1 MTTAPTPDFFNP
13 NLVNLS
19 NCDRELVQYMGA
31 IQPHGAL
38 LVLNATNLN
47 IIQASENSLDLLGQ
61 HWETLIGLPIDSL
74 LGVALGSSLRE
85 AILANPVNEAM
96 VNILNI
102 DHLPGQTEAFHIF
115 ANQVD
120 DLILLEFERRNTL
133 VGQLTIDALCE
144 LRNAFTS
151 LQKST
156 SLQDFLQEATKK
168 IRHMS
173 GFERVMAYRF
183 AEDGSG
189 EVVAESKL
197 DELEGFLGLHYPASD
212 IPAPARRLFA
222 MSPLRHLPDVDY
234 LPVPLL
240 PALDR
245 LVDMSCAHLRSV
257 SSMYSIYLRNM
268 GTKATLVMP
277 LLIEGRLWGLISCMQ
292 HSAPHYL
299 YYEQR
304 IPLEFVSCMLSQLL
318 ESRQALDQQAYRLRL
333 DAVLEHILGA
343 MQSSQT
349 LPSALISGEWH
360 LLSEINAAGVALCM
374 DEKWVLRGSTP
385 TTKDIRSLIDW
396 LETQNKDVFATQ
408 ALGELC
414 PAFSALKALASGVL
428 AIRLSRRCQDWI
440 IWFRPEVIQEIQWAG
455 DPHKPVEV
463 DQVNGLAA
471 LQPRASFA
479 AWKQQVNGQ
488 STPWLSCELE
498 YVARIRY
505 AIFGVI
511 VERAWLLLAQMN
523 AELERSNLELDGF
536 AYAASHDMKEPLRGI
551 HNLVEFL
558 KFEEAERLS
567 QRGQQR
573 LDTILQLTQRMD
585 NLLAALL
592 EYSRIGKNKLELAPY
607 NTLDIITQVVQL
619 VKDAY
624 SEFSIAIQLES
635 SFPILVCDGLWVAR
649 IFQNLIANAIKY
661 NQQTLKTVAIGCD
674 TTANP
679 PLFYIRDNG
688 IGIDVHD
695 QQGIFEL
702 FNRLYD
708 RKQFGEGSGVGLA
721 IVKRVVE
728 RHGGR
733 IWLTSALGLGST
745 FFFTL
750 SPAKPD

>member
-1 MTTAPTPDFFNP
+1 
-13 NLVNLS
+13 
-19 NCDRELVQYMGA
+19 
-31 IQPHGAL
+31 
-38 LVLNATNLN
+38 
-47 IIQASENSLDLLGQ
+47 
-61 HWETLIGLPIDSL
+61 
-74 LGVALGSSLRE
+74 
-85 AILANPVNEAM
+85 
-96 VNILNI
+96 
-102 DHLPGQTEAFHIF
+102 
-115 ANQVD
+115 
-120 DLILLEFERRNTL
+120 
-133 VGQLTIDALCE
+133 
-144 LRNAFTS
+144 
-151 LQKST
+151 
-156 SLQDFLQEATKK
+156 
-168 IRHMS
+168 
-173 GFERVMAYRF
+173 
-183 AEDGSG
+183 
-189 EVVAESKL
+189 
-197 DELEGFLGLHYPASD
+197 
-212 IPAPARRLFA
+212 
-222 MSPLRHLPDVDY
+222 
-234 LPVPLL
+234 
-240 PALDR
+240 
-245 LVDMSCAHLRSV
+245 
-257 SSMYSIYLRNM
+257 M

-277 LLIEGRLWGLISCMQ
+277 LLIEGRLWGLISCMH

-318 ESRQALDQQAYRLRL
+318 AGRQALDQQAYRLRL
-333 DAVLEHILGA
+333 DAVFVHLLDA
-343 MQSSQT
+343 MQSSQS
-349 LPSALISGEWH
+349 LPNALISGEWH

-374 DEKWVLRGSTP
+374 DEKCEVKGNTP
-385 TTKDIRSLIDW
+385 TTKDIHSLIDW
-396 LETQNKDVFATQ
+396 LETQNEDVFATQ

-414 PAFSALKALASGVL
+414 PAFTKLKAVASGVL

-440 IWFRPEVIQEIQWAG
+440 IWFRPEVIEEIQWAG

-471 LQPRASFA
+471 LQPRTSFA

-505 AIFGVI
+505 AIFGFI
-511 VERAWLLLAQMN
+511 VERAWLLAQMN

-551 HNLVEFL
+551 HNLVEFM
-558 KFEEAERLS
+558 KFEEAERLT
-567 QRGQQR
+567 QRGQLR

-607 NTLDIITQVVQL
+607 NTFEIITQVVQL

-624 SEFSIAIQLES
+624 SEFSIDIQLES
-635 SFPILVCDGLWVAR
+635 AFPTLVCDALWVAR
-649 IFQNLIANAIKY
+649 IFQNLITNAIKY
-661 NQQTLKTVAIGCD
+661 NQHPLKSVAIGCD
-674 TTANP
+674 TSANP

-688 IGIDVHD
+688 IGIDLHN

-728 RHGGR
+728 RHGGS
-733 IWLTSALGLGST
+733 IWLTSAVGLGST

>member
-1 MTTAPTPDFFNP
+1 MTTASTPDFISPDPVDLN
-13 NLVNLS
+13 

-38 LVLNATNLN
+38 LVLNAANLQV
-47 IIQASENSLDLLGQ
+47 IQASENSLELLGQ
-61 HWETLIGLPIDSL
+61 HWETLIGVSIDNL
-74 LGVALGSSLRE
+74 LGVALGASLRE
-85 AILANPVNEAM
+85 AIQANPIKEAM

-102 DHLPGQTEAFHIF
+102 DHLPGQTVAFHLF

-120 DLILLEFERRNTL
+120 DLILLEFEPRNTL
-133 VGQLTIDALCE
+133 AGQLSIDVLWE

-156 SLQDFLQEATKK
+156 SLQDFLQEATNK

-173 GFERVMAYRF
+173 GFERVMAYQF
-183 AEDGSG
+183 ADDGSG

-197 DELEGFLGLHYPASD
+197 DELEGYLGLHYPASD

-240 PALDR
+240 PAIDR
-245 LVDMSCAHLRSV
+245 LVDLSCAHLRSV
-257 SSMYSIYLRNM
+257 STMYSVYLRNM

-277 LLIEGRLWGLISCMQ
+277 LLIEGRLWGLISCMH
-292 HSAPHYL
+292 HSASHYL

-318 ESRQALDQQAYRLRL
+318 AGRQALDQQAYRLRL
-333 DAVLEHILGA
+333 EIVLEHLLGA
-343 MQSSQT
+343 MQSSQS
-349 LPSALISGEWH
+349 LPNALISGEWH

-374 DEKWVLRGSTP
+374 DDKCEVKGNTP
-385 TTKDIRSLIDW
+385 TTKDIHSLIDW

-408 ALGELC
+408 TLGQLC
-414 PAFSALKALASGVL
+414 PAFSTLKAVASGVL
-428 AIRLSRRCQDWI
+428 AIRLSQGCPDWI
-440 IWFRPEVIQEIQWAG
+440 IWFRPEVIEEIQWAG

-463 DQVNGLAA
+463 DQVNGLAV
-471 LQPRASFA
+471 LRPRASFA
-479 AWKQQVNGQ
+479 TWKQQVIGQ

-505 AIFGVI
+505 AIFGYI
-511 VERAWLLLAQMN
+511 VERAWLLAQMN

-558 KFEEAERLS
+558 KFEEAERLT
-567 QRGQQR
+567 QRGQLR

-607 NTLDIITQVVQL
+607 NTFEIITQVVQL

-624 SEFSIAIQLES
+624 SEFSIDIQLES
-635 SFPILVCDGLWVAR
+635 SFPTLVCDGLWVAR
-649 IFQNLIANAIKY
+649 IFQNLITNAIKY

-688 IGIDVHD
+688 IGIDLHN

-721 IVKRVVE
+721 IAKRVVE

-733 IWLTSALGLGST
+733 IWLTSAVGLGST